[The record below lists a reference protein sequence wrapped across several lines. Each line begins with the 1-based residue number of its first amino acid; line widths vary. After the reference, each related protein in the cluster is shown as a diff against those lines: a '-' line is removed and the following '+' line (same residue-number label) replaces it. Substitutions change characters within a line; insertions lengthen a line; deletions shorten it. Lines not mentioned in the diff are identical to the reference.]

1 MKVELTRGKKSVE
14 STTLDWIVVV
24 PTALAVTTYESA
36 DPEIDATDVLVDV
49 KVTVRDDAKLI
60 PLVEIL
66 EVNPLSIEDDEKLL
80 LIKLSVV

>member
-1 MKVELTRGKKSVE
+1 VKLELTGGKKSVE
-14 STTLDWIVVV
+14 SLTLDWIVVV
-24 PTALAVTTYESA
+24 PTALAVTTYESE

-49 KVTVRDDAKLI
+49 KVTVRDDAKPI

-66 EVNPLSIEDDEKLL
+66 EVNPLSIEADEKLL